1 MTRIRIT
8 SIAIGVFIIAGLL
21 VLFSNQ
27 NTKYQ
32 DLLSNYNDLSV
43 EHQRLKEDLERI
55 PDESTPTTTGKVSEG
70 IQAEYSFILRY
81 SGMKYPVTSGLRRYV
96 GEDSLRIYPSSK
108 APFVYEDWNP
118 DVVELINEVSTQNKE
133 GYHEGNWCLVLDTA
147 RGISGYAKS
156 TDLIKIDET
165 DKKYTR
171 DYGSGIETLGGFK
184 VDDRIETLIG
194 LLNRDYYLIYENGRI
209 FEFADNQSK
218 DFIIEPLH
226 RPFSDTH
233 TLDAFVGD
241 TNHISRLR
249 TDSPEFPL
257 KDGYKVGDNAMKVL
271 DYYSA
276 KYKTLDDQGSKFYY
290 SGYTFIQE
298 EGHMLEF
305 FIDTEELNENSVISS
320 ISID

>member
-8 SIAIGVFIIAGLL
+8 LIAIGIFIIAGLL

-27 NTKYQ
+27 NNKYQ

-43 EHQRLKEDLERI
+43 ENRQLKEDLEKI

-70 IQAEYSFILRY
+70 VQEGDSFILRY
-81 SGMKYPVTSGLRRYV
+81 SGMKYPVTSGMRRYV
-96 GEDSLRIYPSSK
+96 GEEPLRIYPSSK

-118 DVVELINEVSTQNKE
+118 DVVELINEVSAQNKE

-147 RGISGYAKS
+147 RGISGYVKS

-184 VDDRIETLIG
+184 VGDRIETLIG
-194 LLNRDYYLIYENGRI
+194 LLDRDYYLIYENGRI
-209 FEFADNQSK
+209 YEFPDNQSK
-218 DFIIEPLH
+218 EIVVEPIN
-226 RPFSDTH
+226 RPFSDIH
-233 TLDAFVGD
+233 TLDAFVGH

-271 DYYSA
+271 DYYAS
-276 KYKTLDDQGSKFYY
+276 KYKSLDDQKSEYDYPGH
-290 SGYTFIQE
+290 TFILE

-305 FIDTEELNENSVISS
+305 FIDTEELNENSVITS
-320 ISID
+320 IWID